1 MDMQK
6 LSGPF
11 DHVLEPDDDT
21 LRALRTAIQLN
32 GLPNSADSS
41 LFLAAAEVSVA
52 CAGKVTQKTRK
63 LYMTAGQFVVHVG
76 CDAVYA
82 AEAMVSAIRSG
93 DWLMG
98 RPCDWMMDEY
108 EISYHAGKME
118 LAREVA
124 NHILSAGDDAE
135 ELGRRLE
142 VMRAKAEAAIMDGI
156 GSLVEQRTSQ
166 SFLSAFSAALD

>member
-82 AEAMVSAIRSG
+82 AKAMVSAVHTG
-93 DWLMG
+93 EWLKCRNLDM
-98 RPCDWMMDEY
+98 
-108 EISYHAGKME
+108 SYHFARME
-118 LAREVA
+118 LARKVA
-124 NHILSAGDDAE
+124 RHLIASGDDAE
-135 ELGRRLE
+135 ELEKRL
-142 VMRAKAEAAIMDGI
+142 KALHRSASDALVAGI
-156 GSLVEQRTSQ
+156 GAVKAYQ
-166 SFLSAFSAALD
+166 SYCRAFRDVI

>member
-1 MDMQK
+1 MTKCTETQGPTYQHTIMDMQ
-6 LSGPF
+6 
-11 DHVLEPDDDT
+11 
-21 LRALRTAIQLN
+21 RTAAKLR
-32 GLPNSADSS
+32 GLPNSADSA
-41 LFLAAAEVSVA
+41 LFVGA
-52 CAGKVTQKTRK
+52 VTATILWSGEMPSKDRE
-63 LYMTAGQFVVHVG
+63 LYMTAAQFVV
-76 CDAVYA
+76 DAGTYAVDA

-98 RPCDWMMDEY
+98 RPCDWMDEY